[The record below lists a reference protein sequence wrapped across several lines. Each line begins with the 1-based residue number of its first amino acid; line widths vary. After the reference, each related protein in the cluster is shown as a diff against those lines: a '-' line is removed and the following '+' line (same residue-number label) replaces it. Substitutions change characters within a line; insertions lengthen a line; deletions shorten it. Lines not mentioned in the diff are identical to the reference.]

1 MTLYFKWLGN
11 MDIFRRRFGIDVR
24 WIVFFPLMILIAAL
38 SYSTWMLGDVPFGEG
53 FAGRFVSGSAF
64 MFGAAII
71 SSPITAPTAV
81 FCWAFVWFVL
91 QRLWLPEL
99 PRAMIAGAFAGLGTV
114 LPVIYM
120 FSGDS
125 IHYEA
130 SQRNLIVPLLW
141 CVPLSGVLS
150 AAVIYFGE
158 LFLNPEHKEKCNG
171 KRSD

>member
-1 MTLYFKWLGN
+1 
-11 MDIFRRRFGIDVR
+11 MDSFRNKLGIDAR
-24 WIVFFPLMILIAAL
+24 WIAFFPLMIFVAAV
-38 SYSTWMLGDVPFGEG
+38 SFSAWILGDVPFGEG
-53 FAGRFVSGSAF
+53 FAGRFVSGAAF
-64 MFGAAII
+64 MFGAAVI
-71 SSPITAPTAV
+71 SSPITASTAV

-99 PRAMIAGAFAGLGTV
+99 LRAMIAGAFAGLGTI

-130 SQRNLIVPLLW
+130 HQRNLIVPLLW

-150 AAVIYFGE
+150 AAVIYCSG
-158 LFLNPEHKEKCNG
+158 LFPALACKAKSYG
-171 KRSD
+171 KSSN